1 MAITRE
7 QIWQVA
13 DELDAAG
20 QSPTLAAVRKAVGG
34 GSYTTIQE
42 AMTEWKTRKAA
53 KEAPRREPVPQAVTE
68 RLGELGAELWA
79 VASEL
84 ANTRLAAEREAL
96 EVSRADIE
104 AARQEAVDLADQL
117 TSELD
122 EAKNRIAAL
131 MGSEQAA
138 RAELDKVRQRLT
150 AAEAKGEAIEREAA
164 VSRQE
169 YEQVQKVGAEARERA
184 AVLTGKLE
192 ALEAQNAALLAQLS
206 PKAPAM
212 RGK

>member
-20 QSPTLAAVRKAVGG
+20 QNPTLAAVRKAVGG

-42 AMTEWKTRKAA
+42 AMTEWKAKKAA
-53 KEAPRREPVPQAVTE
+53 KDAPRREPVPQAVTD

-84 ANTRLAAEREAL
+84 ANARLAAEREAL
-96 EVSRADIE
+96 ELARADIE
-104 AARQEAVDLADQL
+104 AARQEAADLADQL

-122 EAKNRIAAL
+122 EAKGRIAAL
-131 MGSEQAA
+131 TGSEQAA
-138 RAELDKVRQRLT
+138 RAELDELRQRLT
-150 AAEAKGEAIEREAA
+150 VAEAKGEAIEREATA
-164 VSRQE
+164 LRQE
-169 YEQVQKVGAEARERA
+169 NEQAKRAAAEARERA
-184 AVLTGKLE
+184 ATLAGKLE
-192 ALEAQNAALLAQLS
+192 AMEAQNAALLAQLS
-206 PKAPAM
+206 PKESAK

>member
-1 MAITRE
+1 M
-7 QIWQVA
+7 
-13 DELDAAG
+13 
-20 QSPTLAAVRKAVGG
+20 
-34 GSYTTIQE
+34 
-42 AMTEWKTRKAA
+42 
-53 KEAPRREPVPQAVTE
+53 
-68 RLGELGAELWA
+68 
-79 VASEL
+79 ASEL